1 MKAVIDTNVLI
12 YDTFEDSVYHIKA
25 KNILDSLDEWIIP
38 TIVIHE
44 YVWVMKSLVNVEDVV
59 YKVEEYV
66 NHYKTSLVPEKGE
79 DILEALKR
87 IRKENI
93 SLSRYNDEVILSIA
107 MRVGVLATFDNK
119 LRKRSESVG
128 IKLLPRV

>member
-1 MKAVIDTNVLI
+1 MARRVWN
-12 YDTFEDSVYHIKA
+12 DTFEDSIRIKA
-25 KNILDSLDEWIIP
+25 KNLLDSLDEWIIP

-44 YVWVMKSLVNVEDVV
+44 YIWVMKSLKVNAEDVA

-66 NHYKTSLVPEKGE
+66 NHYKTSLIPEKGE

-87 IRKENI
+87 IRREKI

-107 MRVGVLATFDNK
+107 TRVGVLATFDNR
-119 LRKRSESVG
+119 LRKLSESLRVRV
-128 IKLLPRV
+128 LPEEHF